1 MDITLPP
8 DFKEFLRLLNTHR
21 VNYLLIGGYAVG
33 YHGYPRATNDMDIWI
48 AIHPDNA
55 ERMVMVLRAF
65 GFDTP
70 DLSIDLFL
78 QDHSIVRMGIPPMRI
93 EVLTTISGVQFAA
106 CYAERVTAMID
117 GIDVHLISLPYLK
130 VNKQASGR
138 YKDLDDLEHLP

>member
-8 DFKEFLRLLNTHR
+8 DFKEFLRLLNTHG
-21 VNYLLIGGYAVG
+21 VEYLLIGGYAVG

-48 AIHPDNA
+48 AIHPENA
-55 ERMVMVLRAF
+55 ERMVTVLRAF

-70 DLSIDLFL
+70 GLSPDLFL
-78 QDHSIVRMGIPPMRI
+78 QDHSIVRMGVPPIRI

-106 CYAERVTAMID
+106 CYAERIVATID
-117 GIDVHLISLPYLK
+117 EVDVNLISLYHLK

-138 YKDLDDLEHLP
+138 YKDLDDIEHLP